1 MEMNWFK
8 KLLPSRIRIEG
19 ANKKS
24 IPEGVWT
31 SCPECNAVL
40 YKAELERN
48 LDVCMKCGYHLRIGA
63 RQRIEYF
70 LDDDSIDYIGMSL
83 APVDFLKF
91 KDSKRYKDRLSAEQ
105 KKTGETDA
113 MVVATGTLK
122 SLPVV
127 VSAFEFGFM
136 GGSMASV
143 VGERFVR
150 GIRHCIEEHKPMICI
165 CASGG
170 ARMQEALMS
179 LMQMA
184 KTSAAVAQLR
194 ESRLPYISVLT
205 DPTMG
210 GVSAS
215 IGTLGDIIVAEP
227 NALIGFAGPRVIE
240 QTVRQVLP
248 EGFQR
253 SEFLLE
259 HGAIDMILDRRVMRD
274 RLASIL
280 RILMHREVVEPTE
293 ETTAIPEEDNTAE
306 EAEEFAE
313 IIEIDEPQDDA

>member
-1 MEMNWFK
+1 MEMSWFK

-31 SCPECNAVL
+31 SCPACNAVL
-40 YKAELERN
+40 YKAELKRN
-48 LDVCMKCGYHLRIGA
+48 LDVCMKCGHHLRIGA

-70 LDDDSIDYIGMSL
+70 LDDDAIDYIGMSL

-105 KKTGETDA
+105 KKTGENEA
-113 MVVATGTLK
+113 MIVATGTLK

-170 ARMQEALMS
+170 ARMQEALVS

-184 KTSAAVAQLR
+184 KTSTAVAELR

-259 HGAIDMILDRRVMRD
+259 HGAIDMILDRRLMRD
-274 RLASIL
+274 RLASVL
-280 RILMHREVVEPTE
+280 RILMHQEVIEQADDAAAITE
-293 ETTAIPEEDNTAE
+293 EASAPE
-306 EAEEFAE
+306 EAEEIAE
-313 IIEIDEPQDDA
+313 IIEIDEPRDDV

>member
-1 MEMNWFK
+1 MEMSWFK
-8 KLLPSRIRIEG
+8 KLLPSRIRIAG

-24 IPEGVWT
+24 IPEGVWA
-31 SCPECNAVL
+31 SCPKCNAVL
-40 YKAELERN
+40 YKAELKRN
-48 LDVCMKCGYHLRIGA
+48 LDVCMKCGHHLRIGA
-63 RQRIEYF
+63 RKRIQYF
-70 LDDDSIDYIGMSL
+70 LDDDTIGYIGMSL

-91 KDSKRYKDRLSAEQ
+91 KDGKRYKDRLSAEQ
-105 KKTGETDA
+105 KKTGESEA
-113 MVVATGTLK
+113 MVVATGTLH

-127 VSAFEFGFM
+127 VCAFEFGFM

-150 GIRHCIEEHKPMICI
+150 GIRHCIEEQKPMICI

-170 ARMQEALMS
+170 ARMQEGLVS

-184 KTSAAVAQLR
+184 KTSAAVAELR

-215 IGTLGDIIVAEP
+215 IGTLGDIIIAEP

-280 RILMHREVVEPTE
+280 RILMHREIIEREQVSATIAEVG
-293 ETTAIPEEDNTAE
+293 NTAQ
-306 EAEEFAE
+306 ATADIAE
-313 IIEIDEPQDDA
+313 IIEVDGPRDDV

>member
-48 LDVCMKCGYHLRIGA
+48 LGVCMKCGYHLRIGA

>member
-1 MEMNWFK
+1 MNWFK
-8 KLLPSRIRIEG
+8 KLLPSRIRIDG
-19 ANKKS
+19 VKRKS

-31 SCPECNAVL
+31 SCPECSAVL
-40 YKAELERN
+40 YRAELDRN
-48 LDVCMKCGYHLRIGA
+48 LDVCMKCGHHLRIGA
-63 RQRIEYF
+63 RKRIEYL
-70 LDDDSIDYIGMSL
+70 LDDGVIDYIGMSL
-83 APVDFLKF
+83 TSVDFLKF
-91 KDSKRYKDRLSAEQ
+91 RDSKRYKDRLSAEQ
-105 KKTGETDA
+105 KKTGESDA
-113 MVVATGTLK
+113 LIVAAGSLK
-122 SLPVV
+122 TLPVV
-127 VSAFEFGFM
+127 VCAFEFDFM

-143 VGERFVR
+143 VGERFTR
-150 GIRHCIEEHKPMICI
+150 GIRHCIDEHKPMICI

-170 ARMQEALMS
+170 ARMQEGLTA

-184 KTSAAVAQLR
+184 KTSVAVAELR
-194 ESRLPYISVLT
+194 ERHLPYISVLT

-215 IGTLGDIIVAEP
+215 IGALGDIIVAEP

-259 HGAIDMILDRRVMRD
+259 HGALDMILDRRVMRD

-280 RILMHREVVEPTE
+280 RILMDRGTFNRTKDTLLSAAAVSTSG
-293 ETTAIPEEDNTAE
+293 
-306 EAEEFAE
+306 EAEEPARIVDF
-313 IIEIDEPQDDA
+313 DESRYGA

>member
-24 IPEGVWT
+24 IPEGIWT
-31 SCPECNAVL
+31 SCPQCKAVL
-40 YKAELERN
+40 YKSELERN
-48 LDVCMKCGYHLRIGA
+48 LDVCMKCGYHLRISA
-63 RQRIEYF
+63 RQRIDYF
-70 LDDDSIDYIGMSL
+70 LDGDSVEYIGAAL

-91 KDSKRYKDRLSAEQ
+91 KDTKRYRDRLSAAQ
-105 KKTGETDA
+105 KSTGETDA
-113 MVVATGTLK
+113 MVVAKGNLE
-122 SLPVV
+122 SMPVV
-127 VSAFEFGFM
+127 VSSFEFDFM
-136 GGSMASV
+136 GGSMGSV

-150 GIRHCIEEHKPMICI
+150 GVRVCIEEHKPLICF

-170 ARMQEALMS
+170 ARMQEALVS

-184 KTSAAVAQLR
+184 KTSSALAELR

-215 IGTLGDIIVAEP
+215 IGTLGDMIVAEP

-259 HGAIDMILDRRVMRD
+259 HGAIDMIIDRRQMRA

-280 RILMHREVVEPTE
+280 RILMHREVVGESEPGIE
-293 ETTAIPEEDNTAE
+293 GV
-306 EAEEFAE
+306 AE
-313 IIEIDEPQDDA
+313 IAEFTEITGVEEPNDDA